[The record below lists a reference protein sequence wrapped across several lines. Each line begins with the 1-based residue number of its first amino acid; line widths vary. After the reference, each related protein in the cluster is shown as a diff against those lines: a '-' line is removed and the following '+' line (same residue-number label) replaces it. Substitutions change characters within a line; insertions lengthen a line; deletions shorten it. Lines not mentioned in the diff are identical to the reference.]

1 MTKSQ
6 KKRGIFNISSD
17 ESFTKYE
24 FGLKLCDIFNLNKKL
39 INPDYLKKR
48 KDLVRRPLNM
58 SLNNTKLKKVL
69 KINIPSIKNQ
79 LKIMKK
85 EFKLY

>member
-1 MTKSQ
+1 MIEK

-17 ESFTKYE
+17 ESITKYE